1 MIQTITLKTPEEI
14 SKMRAAGQAVAEILK
29 VLEDAVRPGVST
41 GELNALAQAETE
53 ARSGI
58 ALFKDYPNAR
68 PGGRPFP
75 GAICASV
82 NEEVV
87 HGIPGDRRLKE
98 GEIISIDFGLL
109 VDGFCGDAAITVPVG
124 KVSPEA
130 MRLIKCTEQ
139 ALMKGI
145 AQARVGQR
153 LGAVG
158 HAVQSYAE
166 KNGYSVVREFVGH
179 GIGRDMHE
187 APPVPNYGRPDR
199 GPVLKPGMTIAIEP
213 MVNLGGHAVYTK
225 PDGWTVITRDRSLS
239 AHFEHTVA
247 ITERGPVILTSR

>member
-1 MIQTITLKTPEEI
+1 MSLSIILKTPEEI
-14 SKMRAAGQAVAEILK
+14 KQMRAAGQATAEILK
-29 VLEDAVRPGVST
+29 VLEDAVKPGITT
-41 GELNALAQAETE
+41 GELNALAEAEAE
-53 ARSGI
+53 ARGGI
-58 ALFKDYPNAR
+58 ALFKNYPNAKR
-68 PGGRPFP
+68 GGKSFP

-109 VDGFCGDAAITVPVG
+109 VDGWCGDAAITVPVG

-166 KNGYSVVREFVGH
+166 KHGYSIVRDFVGH

-213 MVNLGGHAVYTK
+213 MVNMGDYAVYTT
-225 PDGWTVITRDRSLS
+225 PDDWTVVTRDGSLS

-247 ITERGPVILTSR
+247 ITERGPVILTAR

>member
-1 MIQTITLKTPEEI
+1 MSAIILKTPEEI
-14 SKMRAAGQAVAEILK
+14 KQMRAAGQAVAEILK
-29 VLEDAVRPGVST
+29 VLEDAVKPGIST
-41 GELNALAQAETE
+41 GELNALAEAEAQA
-53 ARSGI
+53 RGGI
-58 ALFKDYPNAR
+58 ALFKNYPNAKR
-68 PGGRPFP
+68 GGQPFP
-75 GAICASV
+75 GAICASI

-87 HGIPGDRRLKE
+87 HGIPGDRQLKA

-109 VDGFCGDAAITVPVG
+109 VNGFCGDAAITVPVG

-130 MRLIKCTEQ
+130 ERLLRCTEQ
-139 ALMKGI
+139 ALMRGI

-166 KNGYSVVREFVGH
+166 KHGYSVVREFVGH

-213 MVNLGGHAVYTK
+213 MVNMGDYAVYTK
-225 PDGWTVITRDRSLS
+225 PDDWTVVTRDGSLS

-247 ITERGPVILTSR
+247 ITEHGPVILTAR

>member
-1 MIQTITLKTPEEI
+1 MTAIILKTPEEI
-14 SKMRAAGQAVAEILK
+14 KQMRAAGLAVAEILK
-29 VLEDAVRPGVST
+29 VLEDAVKPGIST
-41 GELNALAQAETE
+41 GELNVLAEAQAE
-53 ARSGI
+53 ARGGI
-58 ALFKDYPNAR
+58 ALFKNYPNAKR
-68 PGGRPFP
+68 GGKPFP
-75 GAICASV
+75 GAICASI

-109 VDGFCGDAAITVPVG
+109 VDGFCGDAAITIPVG

-130 MRLIKCTEQ
+130 MRLIKTTEQ

-145 AQARVGQR
+145 AQVRTGQR

-166 KNGYSVVREFVGH
+166 KNGYSVVRDFVGH

-213 MVNLGGHAVYTK
+213 MVNMGDYAVYTK
-225 PDGWTVITRDRSLS
+225 PDTWTVVTRDGSLS

-247 ITERGPVILTSR
+247 ITERGPVILTAR